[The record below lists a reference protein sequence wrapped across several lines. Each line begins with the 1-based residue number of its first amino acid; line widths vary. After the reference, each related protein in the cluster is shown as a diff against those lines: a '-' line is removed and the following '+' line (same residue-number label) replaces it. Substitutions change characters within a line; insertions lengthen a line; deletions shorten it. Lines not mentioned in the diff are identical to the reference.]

1 VNKGSAVNA
10 GAPSERR
17 TYRSPEREQRARETR
32 ARIVT
37 AAESLFL
44 TDGYAATTIRAV
56 AQKAEVAEQT
66 VYLVFKNKP
75 ALLDAVIDGAIGGPT
90 GATWRTQLEA
100 ALTRP
105 PKELLRE
112 FAVATAGV
120 MARTARI
127 LAAAEA
133 AAITAPELAD
143 SRKQGHAAMR
153 TQFERIAERLHE
165 HRALAA
171 QLRPR
176 DAAAAIYA
184 LSNEATYL
192 RLTDG
197 YGWSK
202 HRYGTW
208 LADTLIATL
217 LDPRRK

>member
-1 VNKGSAVNA
+1 MNERRAVKA
-10 GAPSERR
+10 GAASSERR
-17 TYRSPEREQRARETR
+17 SYRSPERERRAQETR
-32 ARIVT
+32 ARIVA

-56 AQKAEVAEQT
+56 AHKAEVAEQT

-75 ALLDAVIDGAIGGPT
+75 ALLDAVIDAAIGGPT
-90 GATWRTQLEA
+90 GTTWRTQLEA

-105 PKELLRE
+105 PEELLRE
-112 FAVATAGV
+112 FAAATAGV
-120 MARTARI
+120 MTRTARI
-127 LAAAEA
+127 LAVAEA
-133 AAITAPELAD
+133 AAITEPELAE

-153 TQFERIAERLHE
+153 SQFERIAQALHE
-165 HRALAA
+165 QRALAA
-171 QLRPR
+171 QIRPR

-184 LSNEATYL
+184 LSNETIFL

-202 HRYGTW
+202 RRYGTW

-217 LDPRRK
+217 LQPRT